1 MNDEA
6 TYYQRNREKLI
17 TRAKE
22 YYKSNKERFNSEPV
36 YDKKY
41 IKTKIKAYNNR
52 IITNIQGNKRQEDN
66 DYCTYLPVIL
76 LDSVVKTGN
85 GFYPQIFL
93 EECKYAVKKKKIM
106 NTINQELD
114 LDESDEASDNDK
126 SNESNEDQII
136 KSIKLMCFRLK
147 NKVDD
152 QPYRSLRYS

>member
-6 TYYQRNREKLI
+6 AYYQRNREKLI

-36 YDKKY
+36 YDKKC
-41 IKTKIKAYNNR
+41 IKAKIKAYNNR

-66 DYCTYLPVIL
+66 EYFTYLPVIL
-76 LDSVVKTGN
+76 LDSFVKTGY
-85 GFYPQIFL
+85 GYYPQIFL

-114 LDESDEASDNDK
+114 LDESDEVSDNYK
-126 SNESNEDQII
+126 SNESDED
-136 KSIKLMCFRLK
+136 
-147 NKVDD
+147 
-152 QPYRSLRYS
+152 